1 MNLID
6 PIIIKIKLLIQEL
19 WRRGLNWDTKI
30 PDDLLRDWNTWK
42 ENVIKM
48 LSLKLP
54 RWIIFSPNCEVA
66 ELHIF
71 GDASNKACVT
81 TAHIKLHLHSLNFM
95 SLKTQSI
102 NIFIIF
108 PDFLIVEQI
117 FHSPQVERI
126 VILSNKLVRIR
137 VASQVVEQLKS

>member
-71 GDASNKACVT
+71 AGASNKACVT
-81 TAHIKLHLHSLNFM
+81 TAHIKLNLHSLNFI
-95 SLKTQSI
+95 SLKTQSV

-108 PDFLIVEQI
+108 WDFLMVEQI

-137 VASQVVEQLKS
+137 VASQVV